1 MWMGFARSIQLSE
14 RGPKFSVAVRA
25 CAEGRFTFEIFAVS
39 GEPRTLQVESRHYS
53 SPGDAERAG
62 YEAIAAKGLQMRD
75 IDKARRVRSGEELSP
90 SPNSESGEVELGVLV
105 PLVLVTN
112 VIVAIIAWYAVSLSW
127 SAGTQVSP
135 RPAPIGG
142 LSVDTTLISM
152 LDTS

>member
-1 MWMGFARSIQLSE
+1 MGFARSIQLSE

-25 CAEGRFTFEIFAVS
+25 CAEGRFTFEIFTVS

-75 IDKARRVRSGEELSP
+75 IDKARPVRSGEELGP

-112 VIVAIIAWYAVSLSW
+112 VIVAIIAWYAVGAL
-127 SAGTQVSP
+127 V
-135 RPAPIGG
+135 R
-142 LSVDTTLISM
+142 
-152 LDTS
+152 

>member
-1 MWMGFARSIQLSE
+1 MFLTFVLHAALPHRNIALWMGFARSIQLSE

-25 CAEGRFTFEIFAVS
+25 CAEGRFTFEIFTVS

-62 YEAIAAKGLQMRD
+62 YEAIAAKGLRPD
-75 IDKARRVRSGEELSP
+75 WSGEELSP

-112 VIVAIIAWYAVSLSW
+112 VIVAIIAWYAVGALF
-127 SAGTQVSP
+127 
-135 RPAPIGG
+135 R
-142 LSVDTTLISM
+142 
-152 LDTS
+152 